1 MSTLVG
7 LDINTSCSPENAQKL
22 KDNAYQFLG
31 RYYSRTTK
39 IPGKKLTRDEALA
52 VCQAGLQIVAVYED
66 GPTNYAYFS
75 AARGT
80 ADAQG
85 AMDQAA
91 AVGQPQGT
99 AIYFTVDYDAAP
111 NEIAGEITN
120 YFKAINA
127 AIGDA
132 FIVGVYGSGA
142 TCQAMLSAGLAKLA
156 WLSCSQAWTGTKT
169 FANWS
174 IKQDNPKTILGM
186 DADPDQALPDCGAF
200 VVG

>member
-1 MSTLVG
+1 MPTLVG
-7 LDINTSCSPENAQKL
+7 LDINSRCTPEDAQKL
-22 KDNAYQFLG
+22 KDSAYQFLG
-31 RYYSRTTK
+31 RYYSRTTH
-39 IPGKKLTRDEALA
+39 IEGKKLTRQEALD
-52 VCQAGLQIVAVYED
+52 VCGAGLQLVAVYED
-66 GPTNYAYFS
+66 GPTSYAYFS

-85 AMDQAA
+85 AMQQAA
-91 AVGQPQGT
+91 DVGQPEQT
-99 AIYFTVDYDAAP
+99 AIYFTVDYDAEAE
-111 NEIAGEITN
+111 EITGEITN
-120 YFKAINA
+120 YFKAVNA
-127 AIGDA
+127 AIGDK

-156 WLSCSQAWTGTKT
+156 WLSCSQSWSGTKT

-186 DADPDQALPDCGAF
+186 DADPDHALPDFGAF